1 MRARRADVVWL
12 AVFAALLAWAIALP
26 PIYTRGEAR
35 EALVVRDVVRNAHWV
50 IGWRDGVLASKPP
63 LFHWIAAGAAELF
76 GMETWVMRLP
86 SALGAIVMLLATWAL
101 GTRIGGRALG
111 TLGATILAAMPLFW
125 RFACE
130 GRVDMVFA
138 AAITTALL
146 AFYVRDEDETRG
158 SLAFVVATAAAV
170 LAKGPAGLVI
180 PLGIVALYLV
190 VERQPRELLTRWTV
204 PVAAA
209 AAIALVWYV
218 AAYAVVGRHFVDVQ
232 LLHENVA
239 RLVGDSED
247 FERMKGREFNLPAA
261 FAATLLPWNLVLLW
275 SLRRRIQGAREDR
288 AGHLL
293 HVWWI
298 VTFGFFAIAPRTRTV
313 YLLPLYPAVA
323 LLAARALLPF
333 ATRRIRTAIA
343 AFGVVILVGT
353 QVARL
358 REFRGAVLP
367 KFAARI
373 APRVAGRDLRAAPLL
388 RENDALVL
396 RWHLDHSISRGP
408 LECRP
413 GTFVLAPGASL
424 EKAAGLGLDVVERA
438 GTGDREL
445 ALLDCRR

>member
-1 MRARRADVVWL
+1 MRARRADAVWL
-12 AVFAALLAWAIALP
+12 AVLLGLCAWAIVSP
-26 PIYTRGEAR
+26 PIWTRGEAR
-35 EALVVRDVVRNAHWV
+35 EALVVRDIVRNGHWV

-63 LFHWIAAGAAELF
+63 LFHWIAAVAAELF
-76 GMETWVMRLP
+76 GVHTWIVRLP
-86 SALGAIVMLLATWAL
+86 SALGALAMLIATYSL
-101 GTRIGGRALG
+101 GKRMGGRALG

-138 AAITTALL
+138 AAIATALL
-146 AFYVRDEDETRG
+146 AFYVRDGDATRG

-170 LAKGPAGLVI
+170 LTKGPAGLVL
-180 PLGIVALYLV
+180 PLGIMTLFLV
-190 VERQPRELLTRWTV
+190 IERQPRELVTRWAA
-204 PVAAA
+204 PAAAA
-209 AAIALVWYV
+209 AAIALVWY
-218 AAYAVVGRHFVDVQ
+218 AAASAIVGRHFVDVQ

-247 FERMKGREFNLPAA
+247 FERLKGRELNLPGA
-261 FAATLLPWNLVLLW
+261 FAGTLLPWNLVLLW
-275 SLRRRIQGAREDR
+275 SLWRRIQGAREDR

-293 HVWWI
+293 HAWWI

-323 LLAARALLPF
+323 LLAARALLPV

-353 QVARL
+353 QIARL
-358 REFRGAVLP
+358 HEFRHDPLP
-367 KFAARI
+367 GFATRI
-373 APRVAGRDLRAAPLL
+373 APRVADTNLRAAPLL

-396 RWHLDHSISRGP
+396 RWHLDHSITRGP

-413 GTFVLAPGASL
+413 DTLVLAAAASL
-424 EKAAGLGLDVVERA
+424 EKAAGLGLTVVERA
-438 GTGDREL
+438 GTGDREV
-445 ALLDCRR
+445 ALLECRR